1 MFMITK
7 AIEPALWLNLTT
19 KHKAQTTTVVS
30 FFTRVAVAFLL
41 HLGINWFL
49 KGVNYL
55 FNYMSLIIPGLVTT
69 EFYTARYKVLHL
81 YKYQAEISQKLTLLI
96 ATKSYISINTKQKY
110 PKN

>member
-1 MFMITK
+1 MHKCKKNKTIIIK
-7 AIEPALWLNLTT
+7 IGHWLQSSLKQSIGGWAI
-19 KHKAQTTTVVS
+19 
-30 FFTRVAVAFLL
+30 FL
-41 HLGINWFL
+41 HINWFL

-81 YKYQAEISQKLTLLI
+81 YKYQAKISQKLTLLI
-96 ATKSYISINTKQKY
+96 ATKSCISINTKQKY

>member
-1 MFMITK
+1 MHKCKKNKTIIIK
-7 AIEPALWLNLTT
+7 IGHWLQSSLKQSIGGWAI
-19 KHKAQTTTVVS
+19 
-30 FFTRVAVAFLL
+30 FL
-41 HLGINWFL
+41 HINWFL